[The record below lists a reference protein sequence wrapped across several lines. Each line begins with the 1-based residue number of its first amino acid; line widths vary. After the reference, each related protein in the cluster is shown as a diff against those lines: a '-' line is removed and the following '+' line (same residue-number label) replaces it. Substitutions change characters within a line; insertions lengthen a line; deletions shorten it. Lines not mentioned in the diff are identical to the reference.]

1 MSPAADTVGAFLDR
15 YGAAVFLWCWIAL
28 MPILVPAIVAVA
40 RRDALRDRAG
50 YVSTTAARV
59 VGYPAVFV
67 LLVVVP
73 WVGAEIFFVPAL
85 LDAHPTSR
93 TILAAP
99 LAMGDWVAANW
110 LLLSLAALMSWPAW
124 IVVMAL
130 RGARQWREPQGV
142 PGTRGPWARG
152 ATWLAYLAVFLAP
165 AGLIAT
171 HDRINHYRIDRAFA
185 DVRLLR
191 SVVDQALQQGHRLPS
206 DAEGLESLASGPDQR
221 LDRVP
226 QDPWS
231 HPYIYLLTPDPPG
244 FVIYSR
250 GADGIDDH
258 GAGDDITTP
267 GKSYRCETY
276 RGECA
281 GSLLWW
287 RNIALAS
294 AFLGGLGWLVF
305 DTTRS
310 AARRLRAR
318 RAAR

>member
-15 YGAAVFLWCWIAL
+15 YGASVFPWCWIAL

-40 RRDALRDRAG
+40 QRRALRGRAG

-59 VGYPAVFV
+59 VGYPALFV

-85 LDAHPTSR
+85 LDAFPLSR

-110 LLLSLAALMSWPAW
+110 LLLSFAALMMWPVW

-130 RGARQWREPQGV
+130 RGARQWRALQGS
-142 PGTRGPWARG
+142 PGTCGPWARA
-152 ATWLAYLAVFLAP
+152 ATWLAYAAVFLAP

-171 HDRINHYRIDRAFA
+171 HDRIHRDRIDRAFA
-185 DVRLLR
+185 DLRLLR
-191 SVVDQALQQGHRLPS
+191 SVAAQALQQRHRLPS
-206 DAEGLESLASGPDQR
+206 DAEGLESLASGPDQMI
-221 LDRVP
+221 DRVP

-231 HPYIYLLTPDPPG
+231 HPYVYRQAPDPPG

-250 GADGIDDH
+250 GSDGIDDH

-267 GKSYRCETY
+267 DKSYRCETY
-276 RGECA
+276 RDECA
-281 GSLLWW
+281 GSLPWW
-287 RNIALAS
+287 RNVALAT
-294 AFLGGLGWLVF
+294 AFLGGLGWLASGA
-305 DTTRS
+305 TRS
-310 AARRLRAR
+310 AAHRLRAR
-318 RAAR
+318 RAA